1 MLNWRRAGRSA
12 IGAALTWAVFAAQ
25 SAAGQVPIPVPRPE
39 FRAAAAAPAVVFKKA
54 PVSNSSPGVIGAI
67 AMPSVT
73 PRQSGSVGWMVM
85 DLDSGAVLD
94 AQAADV
100 LFAPASVAKL
110 PKALYALDRLGPEFR
125 FETRVAAT
133 GPVRN
138 ETLEGDLILVGGGD
152 PELDSDSLLP
162 LVTQV
167 KEKGFRRIR
176 GQFLVDGSIGP
187 RQPGIAGDQ
196 PVDAAYNPAVSGLN
210 LNFNRVRLEWDARGK
225 AKTLRVSALAERV
238 DSDITGVRVAIADV
252 PGAPMFSHA
261 LEGRAEVWRMNEVGL
276 RGKGARW
283 LPVRQPEFYTGEVF
297 QNLAATYGIALD
309 PAREGV
315 APPGA
320 EVIARQQSRPLAP
333 MLRSM
338 LRYSTNLTAE
348 MVGLAATRA
357 GGLEPSSLAGSAAGM
372 NAWAAEMAGFPV
384 GDPGFQLVNH
394 SGLATESRVS
404 PRRMVEVLAAA
415 ARRNPEAGTRYPRL
429 PGGVTELL
437 RDYNVAIK
445 SVKMDYKHLDIAAKT
460 GTMDYVRGLAGYIAT
475 PKGRRLAFA
484 IFSNDIE
491 RRPNDPI
498 RSVDKRWMAQAR
510 DFERSLIRAWV
521 RTLDG

>member
-1 MLNWRRAGRSA
+1 MLNWRRAGRGA
-12 IGAALTWAVFAAQ
+12 IGAALAWAVIAVQAG
-25 SAAGQVPIPVPRPE
+25 AGQVPVPVPRPE
-39 FRAAAAAPAVVFKKA
+39 TQAAAAATAAVFKKA
-54 PVSNSSPGVIGAI
+54 PASSTTSAAAGTV

-73 PRQSGSVGWMVM
+73 ARQSGRVGWLVM

-94 AQAADV
+94 SREADMP
-100 LFAPASVAKL
+100 FAPASVAKL
-110 PKALYALDRLGPEFR
+110 PTALYALDRLGPDYR
-125 FETRVAAT
+125 FETRVAVT

-152 PELDSDSLLP
+152 PELDSDTLLP
-162 LVTQV
+162 LVTQA
-167 KEKGFRRIR
+167 KEKGFRHVR

-187 RQPGIAGDQ
+187 RQPGIADDQ

-225 AKTLRVSALAERV
+225 AKTLRVSAQALRV
-238 DSDITGVRVAIADV
+238 DPDISGVRIAVADL

-261 LEGRAEVWRMNEVGL
+261 VEGRAEVWRMNEQGL

-297 QNLAATYGIALD
+297 QSLAATHGIALD

-315 APPGA
+315 MPPGA
-320 EVIARQQSRPLAP
+320 EVIARQFSRPLAP

-357 GGLEPSSLAGSAAGM
+357 GGAAPATLAESAAGL
-372 NAWAAEMAGFPV
+372 NAWAAELAGFPV

-415 ARRNPEAGTRYPRL
+415 ARRHPQAGTRYPRL

-437 RDYNVAIK
+437 KEYNVAVK

-460 GTMDYVRGLAGYIAT
+460 GTMDYVRGLAGYVVT

-491 RRPNDPI
+491 RRPDDPI
-498 RSVDKRWMAQAR
+498 RRVDRRWMAQAKE
-510 DFERSLIRAWV
+510 FERSLIRAWV